1 MRTFG
6 KFLRDEDGLAT
17 IEWVALAAVAFIAAV
32 GIAGILMNGADA
44 LGGAVA
50 TQMSETASSM

>member
-1 MRTFG
+1 MRILG
-6 KFLRDEDGLAT
+6 DFLRNEHGLAT

-50 TQMSETASSM
+50 TQMSDTASNM